1 MLTNAKEFIVP
12 DVPRESHSVV
22 LSAYVTC
29 REMSEYV
36 RLSCVVPA
44 GTVGGSVK
52 RTAKEDFAE
61 AFCTKLGFANKD
73 IEMTTTAKITAAK
86 LYRVVHFLI
95 IFHR

>member
-1 MLTNAKEFIVP
+1 MLTNAKEFTVP
-12 DVPRESHSVV
+12 DVPSESHLVV

-52 RTAKEDFAE
+52 STAKEEFAE
-61 AFCTKLGFANKD
+61 AFCTKLGLANKD
-73 IEMTTTAKITAAK
+73 TEMITIATITAAK
-86 LYRVVHFLI
+86 L
-95 IFHR
+95 